1 MNYLESFT
9 INDKVVFKG
18 VQLTIKALYDKGAV
32 CRTVPD
38 NELFCIEGLHNLP
51 EVVKCQN
58 GEE

>member
-1 MNYLESFT
+1 MNYLRSST

-18 VQLTIKALYDKGAV
+18 TQLIIKALYDK
-32 CRTVPD
+32 
-38 NELFCIEGLHNLP
+38 GLHNLP